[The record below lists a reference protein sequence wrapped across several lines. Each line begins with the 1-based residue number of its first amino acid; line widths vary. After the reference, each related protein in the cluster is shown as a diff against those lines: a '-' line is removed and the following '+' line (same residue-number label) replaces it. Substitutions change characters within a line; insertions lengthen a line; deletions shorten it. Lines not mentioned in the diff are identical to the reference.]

1 LSSELEWH
9 EDASCGKKENQ
20 DKIDWFFSNNKTEIA
35 SAKIICMD
43 CPVRLQCAKWALEDK
58 QREGVW
64 GGMDQKR
71 IKRTLSINWD
81 GQEMRRNRFP
91 KCPGCDAR
99 TLELITKTVDRPNGG
114 RWATMRMV
122 ECTECGFVPLVK
134 IKKNKTKIV
143 NFNLIEI
150 TVDGEEFKIQ
160 KTKYGTVPQPELDK
174 LAARC
179 HTLDELQKL
188 GKQLGYKSGWAY
200 EVLKRRN
207 GGQSYVQ
214 RKKYSKNSSKR
225 F

>member
-1 LSSELEWH
+1 MEWH
-9 EDASCGKKENQ
+9 EDAACVRKENA

-35 SAKIICMD
+35 SAKIICNE
-43 CPVRLQCAKWALEDK
+43 CPVRLMCAKWALEDK

-122 ECTECGFVPLVK
+122 ECTECGFEWQSRTSANAVDAYHAQRSERMVRAQK
-134 IKKNKTKIV
+134 EWEKKRAARLKAKAKKTKA
-143 NFNLIEI
+143 
-150 TVDGEEFKIQ
+150 DG
-160 KTKYGTVPQPELDK
+160 
-174 LAARC
+174 
-179 HTLDELQKL
+179 
-188 GKQLGYKSGWAY
+188 S
-200 EVLKRRN
+200 
-207 GGQSYVQ
+207 
-214 RKKYSKNSSKR
+214 
-225 F
+225 